1 MSGSAE
7 IEDREIK
14 ILKKIQS
21 LDRLTSK
28 EKGELINLIIN
39 NYLKYK
45 RSNFDIPNFNNELK
59 YIITDVVEEEQ
70 FREFTFNFYKIFIY
84 YESKTKLAYIVR
96 VRDEVLSLIKNRGT
110 LDDNRLLDQIIQITR
125 SCFNSRPKQE
135 FHGYITGVVSILPLA
150 LSSVTFSF

>member
-1 MSGSAE
+1 LSSSAE
-7 IEDREIK
+7 VDDSGIK

-21 LDRLTSK
+21 LDRLTSQ

-59 YIITDVVEEEQ
+59 YITDVVDEEQ

-84 YESKTKLAYIVR
+84 YKSKTKLAYIVR

-125 SCFNSRPKQE
+125 SCFNIRPKQE
-135 FHGYITGVVSILPLA
+135 FHGYITGIVSILPLA